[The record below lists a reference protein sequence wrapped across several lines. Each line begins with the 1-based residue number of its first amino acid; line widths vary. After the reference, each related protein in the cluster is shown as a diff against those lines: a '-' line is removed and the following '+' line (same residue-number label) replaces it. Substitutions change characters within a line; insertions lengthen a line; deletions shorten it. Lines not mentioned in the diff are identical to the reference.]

1 MPGDRLLT
9 SCISFLPAPLDPPP
23 SVEFVWARRGVK
35 TAPATTTAAP
45 TKVTGAQQRP
55 PQLLQPQQLPQPQ
68 TAPQAVNNGGPSE
81 PLSLLPQPAAMVEP
95 PAAATELTITS
106 SSTAT
111 APLEASA
118 ATRGPGEEA
127 VQITVDAALRASGE
141 AFRRD
146 TAAGV
151 SAARARWDADMALI
165 DCGITHFL
173 CNRWRVAEELCLHG
187 ANAAPVAMGPD
198 GDPPR
203 DLRGAFALLHA
214 NIALVRGVAE
224 MTDGQLEEAV
234 PRLQRADALLAAT
247 ESWVGQRMVRGLC
260 TLTLGLCMVA
270 QSKYV
275 QGAWKLLGAFRT
287 ITRLSEREML
297 EYKGK
302 EAAAIR
308 STAMY
313 TLGALYVAMLLVPP
327 AVARFT
333 GHGPGLERGL
343 DLLRACFR

>member
-1 MPGDRLLT
+1 M
-9 SCISFLPAPLDPPP
+9 I
-23 SVEFVWARRGVK
+23 
-35 TAPATTTAAP
+35 
-45 TKVTGAQQRP
+45 
-55 PQLLQPQQLPQPQ
+55 
-68 TAPQAVNNGGPSE
+68 
-81 PLSLLPQPAAMVEP
+81 
-95 PAAATELTITS
+95 
-106 SSTAT
+106 
-111 APLEASA
+111 
-118 ATRGPGEEA
+118 
-127 VQITVDAALRASGE
+127 VDAALRASGE

-165 DCGITHFL
+165 DCGITHFI
-173 CNRWRVAEELCLHG
+173 CHRWRMAEELCLHG